1 MRRLIVTAD
10 DLGADAG
17 RNAGIFRAVAS
28 GSATSVSL
36 LPNGPALEDALR
48 EMRSFAPGRVSAG
61 VHFNLSEGKPLASG
75 HGRLAGPGGFFHGKA
90 AAQRLLLH
98 PGGAALRREI
108 REELSAQMRRILES
122 GIAIDH
128 ADGHQHI
135 HVFPAVFEIAAELAA
150 GQGIPGLRVPVEAP
164 PVSRRDSLRPGA
176 MEEAALFSRQAAAAG
191 PHFRALGIRTAD
203 HFRGLY
209 LKGRLPADD
218 WDGFLRELPP
228 GLTELMV
235 HPGCVE
241 GKAPGPFAGFSTAE
255 RESEL
260 AALTDGRFRAALLRS
275 GVALVA
281 FPRI

>member
-10 DLGADAG
+10 DLGADEG

-61 VHFNLSEGKPLASG
+61 VHFNLSEGKPLVSG
-75 HGRLAGPGGFFHGKA
+75 HRRLVDPGGFFHGKA
-90 AAQRLLLH
+90 AAQRLLLRRDD
-98 PGGAALRREI
+98 AALRREI
-108 REELSAQMRRILES
+108 REELSAQMRRMIES

-135 HVFPAVFEIAAELAA
+135 HVFPAVVEIAAELAI
-150 GQGIPGLRVPVEAP
+150 GQGIPWLRMPMESP
-164 PVSRRDSLRPGA
+164 PVSRRDPIRVEA
-176 MEEAALFSRQAAAAG
+176 MEEAALFNRQAAAAR
-191 PHFRALGIRTAD
+191 PRFHALGIRTAE

-241 GKAPGPFAGFSTAE
+241 GGAPGPFSGFSTVDRE
-255 RESEL
+255 REL

-281 FPRI
+281 FPKI